1 MEEVFKMKK
10 VYLTNSELDTLD
22 SSLMYLYEY
31 QFEMGCYE
39 SDKVINN
46 LSRLVADLK
55 KQFADK

>member
-1 MEEVFKMKK
+1 MKK

-22 SSLMYLYEY
+22 SSLQYLYEY

-46 LSRLVADLK
+46 LSRLVVDLR
-55 KQFADK
+55 KQFGDE

>member
-22 SSLMYLYEY
+22 SSLQYLYEY

-46 LSRLVADLK
+46 LSRLVVDLR
-55 KQFADK
+55 KQFGDE

>member
-1 MEEVFKMKK
+1 MEKVFKMKK

-22 SSLMYLYEY
+22 SSLQYLYEY

-46 LSRLVADLK
+46 LSRLVVDLR
-55 KQFADK
+55 KQFGDE